1 MYICSYTLTIKEKEV
16 VNLKDS
22 NVHGKAERRKQRKG
36 GNDVIFYNYKQ

>member
-22 NVHGKAERRKQRKG
+22 NVHGKAEGSKEREEMM
-36 GNDVIFYNYKQ
+36 